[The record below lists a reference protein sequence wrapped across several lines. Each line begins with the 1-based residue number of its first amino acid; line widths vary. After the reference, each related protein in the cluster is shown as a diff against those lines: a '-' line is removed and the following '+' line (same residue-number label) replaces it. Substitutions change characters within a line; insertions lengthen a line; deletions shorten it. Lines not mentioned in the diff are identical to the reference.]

1 MLHVF
6 YGAGIHWRV
15 KEVSP
20 QLTALARFPWD
31 PTVSSLKVW
40 QDFFAAEIGP
50 GSAAAKAAAI
60 LSAKD
65 SFNLPRPDTWNSG
78 PGLIVATCTNMTVY
92 SFVDDFLAL
101 RAEIPTE
108 DKGALQR
115 FDFWANSLTYMR
127 LMAEVGCEWEHVNQC
142 VAKIPPITC
151 TQTPMAADCYHDCG
165 STGPGGRLLN
175 TTIAISDSAMSRE
188 KCASECSNVAGI
200 GSKGYAGVEFGV
212 ACFCSKAPPP
222 VAQKTPCPA
231 QTTGACAMTGPL
243 TLCKCAGNSSE
254 TCGGRCVIEVFGF
267 DCEAGSAAKAAARK
281 VAAEQCVDANKQLV
295 SKAGALMNA
304 LLATVETTGT
314 IGSVENI
321 MQHTFPEMFGS
332 IPILERALGSEL
344 PPDAKPSSAYTGA
357 DRLFL
362 TTARQ
367 SAEKNTELAI
377 KAFVLT
383 SGDTSVA
390 PTLHYRPM
398 GASGAA
404 WTTAMMT
411 RKMAERGVWL
421 GQLPA
426 SALVGDIE
434 YYVSWKQLVWPAG
447 APAMPHTVIVA

>member
-1 MLHVF
+1 
-6 YGAGIHWRV
+6 
-15 KEVSP
+15 
-20 QLTALARFPWD
+20 
-31 PTVSSLKVW
+31 
-40 QDFFAAEIGP
+40 
-50 GSAAAKAAAI
+50 
-60 LSAKD
+60 
-65 SFNLPRPDTWNSG
+65 
-78 PGLIVATCTNMTVY
+78 
-92 SFVDDFLAL
+92 
-101 RAEIPTE
+101 
-108 DKGALQR
+108 
-115 FDFWANSLTYMR
+115 
-127 LMAEVGCEWEHVNQC
+127 
-142 VAKIPPITC
+142 
-151 TQTPMAADCYHDCG
+151 
-165 STGPGGRLLN
+165 
-175 TTIAISDSAMSRE
+175 
-188 KCASECSNVAGI
+188 
-200 GSKGYAGVEFGV
+200 
-212 ACFCSKAPPP
+212 
-222 VAQKTPCPA
+222 
-231 QTTGACAMTGPL
+231 MTGPL